1 MKKFFALILALAMVL
16 SLAACG
22 AKAPEAPAEPA
33 APAAPEA
40 PAETPAEA
48 PAEPVHLLDKPMTFK
63 VATTQASNGLW
74 VKYMTEAYAEITERT
89 NGDLVFEIYPDSE
102 LGKNDDCVEQILA
115 GAPMILGCG
124 FDTMTNFSDKLA
136 VASSPYVFQDM
147 SEVFD
152 LVKTDWWDTTVAELA
167 DSANLQIFAVGT
179 LGYRHFISSEPIREP
194 ADIEK
199 LIVRMG
205 SDLMRNWIAAI
216 GGSPASGAWADNYS
230 NIQTG
235 VFHACEATLDLL
247 WSSALYEVCDYMSL
261 SGHSINPNI
270 SIMSAENWN
279 KIPAEYQAIM
289 KEVMEKTMAGIYDE
303 TVANEAT
310 IVQNFKDKGVEV
322 LDVDKAAFAPF
333 TADLLKIQGLDTS
346 ILDGVNAAL
355 GR

>member
-1 MKKFFALILALAMVL
+1 MKKVLALILALTMVL
-16 SLAACG
+16 SLCACG
-22 AKAPEAPAEPA
+22 SSGET
-33 APAAPEA
+33 
-40 PAETPAEA
+40 ETPATEAQA
-48 PAEPVHLLDKPMTFK
+48 PAQEEVAATEAEVVHLLSEPMTFK

-89 NGDLVFEIYPDSE
+89 NGDLQFEIYPDSE

-147 SEVFD
+147 SEVFT
-152 LVKTDWWDTTVAELA
+152 LTETEWWDTTVTELA

-179 LGYRHFISSEPIREP
+179 LGYRHFISSQAIHSPE
-194 ADIEK
+194 DIETM
-199 LIVRMG
+199 IVRMG
-205 SDLMRNWIAAI
+205 SDLMRNWITAM

-247 WSSALYEVCDYMSL
+247 WSSALYEVCDYMTL

-279 KIPAEYQAIM
+279 KIPAEYQQIM
-289 KEVMEKTMAGIYDE
+289 TEVMEDTMAKIYDE
-303 TVANEAT
+303 TVANEAK
-310 IVQNFKDKGVEV
+310 IIEDFKAQGVEV
-322 LDVDKAAFAPF
+322 IEVDKSLFAPF
-333 TADLLKIQGLDTS
+333 TADLLEIQGMDTA
-346 ILDGVNAAL
+346 ILDGVNEAL

>member
-1 MKKFFALILALAMVL
+1 MKKVLAMILALIMVL
-16 SLAACG
+16 SLCACG
-22 AKAPEAPAEPA
+22 SSTQPAEPTA
-33 APAAPEA
+33 QATNAPAQENTEA
-40 PAETPAEA
+40 AAED
-48 PAEPVHLLDKPMTFK
+48 VHLLSEPMTFK

-89 NGDLVFEIYPDSE
+89 NGDLQFEIYPDSE

-147 SEVFD
+147 SEVFT
-152 LVKTDWWDTTVAELA
+152 LTETEWWDTTVAELA
-167 DSANLQIFAVGT
+167 DTANLQIFAVGT
-179 LGYRHFISSEPIREP
+179 LGYRHFISSEPITSP

-205 SDLMRNWIAAI
+205 SDLMRNWIAAM

-289 KEVMEKTMAGIYDE
+289 IEVMEKTMAGIYDE
-303 TVANEAT
+303 TVANEAK
-310 IVQNFKDKGVEV
+310 IVEDFKAQGVEV
-322 LDVDKAAFAPF
+322 LEVDKSAFAPF
-333 TADLLKIQGLDTS
+333 TADLLEIQGLDTS
-346 ILDGVNAAL
+346 ILDGVNEAL